1 MARIRWTNEAEKWLR
16 DIHDYIAQDN
26 PIAAQRVISAIYE
39 KAQILKDFPEIGY
52 KYRTEPEGEIRIWSL
67 SNCLSHKRQGFDRYF
82 RDISWCDGNRQIF
95 KIKFWHN
102 NRIHADTQSRVAFFI
117 GVALYKKS
125 HLPSSHWLWVQAMLT
140 L

>member
-52 KYRTEPEGEIRIWSL
+52 KNRTEPEGEIRIL
-67 SNCLSHKRQGFDRYF
+67 LYGHYRIAYLIRDKDLIDILGIFHGAMEIDRYL
-82 RDISWCDGNRQIF
+82 R
-95 KIKFWHN
+95 
-102 NRIHADTQSRVAFFI
+102 
-117 GVALYKKS
+117 
-125 HLPSSHWLWVQAMLT
+125 
-140 L
+140 